1 MTGGPGKSDL
11 HIVNLNNVSSLK
23 IIKVGEG
30 QPVTLP
36 SLNVQKIEKR
46 FQENVSTK
54 EAEILRIGKNVT
66 PIAQKLFDDLY
77 KK

>member
-11 HIVNLNNVSSLK
+11 HIVNLHNVSSLK

-30 QPVTLP
+30 QTATLP
-36 SLNVQKIEKR
+36 PLSIQKIEKR
-46 FQENVSTK
+46 FQENVSAK
-54 EAEILRIGKNVT
+54 QAAILRIGKNVT